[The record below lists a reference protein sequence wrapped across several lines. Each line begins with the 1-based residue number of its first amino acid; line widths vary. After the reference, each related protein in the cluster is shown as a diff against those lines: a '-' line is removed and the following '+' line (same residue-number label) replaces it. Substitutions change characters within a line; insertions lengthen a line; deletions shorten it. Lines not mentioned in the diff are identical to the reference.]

1 MKRLALKEERR
12 RRGWGQVEAA
22 KRLGVSQPYL
32 AMLEEG
38 KRPLTT
44 TLKRKVARLYGL
56 QLEFPL
62 APRFTPNRNV
72 RAQTLVEHLSRLQ
85 YPGFAYVR
93 PHVPSRNPAEVL
105 LTALAQEKLEAR
117 TAEALP
123 WLLLHY
129 WQMDSQWMVEQ
140 AKRLDLQNRFGFVT
154 TLARRLSEPTAQT
167 SRTQSLRNLEQTLD
181 ASRLVRE
188 DFFYRPPR
196 NDAER
201 NWLKENRTDDAR
213 HWNLLSDLCPEHL
226 QYAA

>member
-1 MKRLALKEERR
+1 MKPLTLKEERL

-22 KRLGVSQPYL
+22 GRLGVSQPYL
-32 AMLEEG
+32 ALLEEG

-44 TLKRKVARLYGL
+44 ALKRKAAKLYGL
-56 QLEFPL
+56 QLELPL
-62 APRFTPNRNV
+62 AARFTPDRNV
-72 RAQTLVEHLSRLQ
+72 KAQTLAEHLSRLQ

-93 PHVPSRNPAEVL
+93 PRGPCKNPAEVL
-105 LTALAQEKLEAR
+105 LTALAQESLEAR

-129 WQMDSQWMVEQ
+129 WRMDSQWTVEQ
-140 AKRLDLQNRFGFVT
+140 AKRLDLQNRFGFVA
-154 TLARRLSEPTAQT
+154 TLARRLSEPTVEAN
-167 SRTQSLRNLEQTLD
+167 RTQSLRNLEQTLD

-196 NDAER
+196 NNVER
-201 NWLKENRTDDAR
+201 DWLKENSTDDAR
-213 HWNLLSDLCPEHL
+213 RWNLFSDLRPEHL

>member
-1 MKRLALKEERR
+1 MKRLALKEERL

-22 KRLGVSQPYL
+22 RRLDVSQPYL

-44 TLKRKVARLYGL
+44 ALKRKVARLYGL

-62 APRFTPNRNV
+62 VPRFTPNRKV
-72 RAQTLVEHLSRLQ
+72 KAQTLAEHLSRLQ

-93 PHVPSRNPAEVL
+93 PHVPSKNPAEVL
-105 LTALAQEKLEAR
+105 LTALAQESLEAR

-154 TLARRLSEPTAQT
+154 TLARRLSEPTAEAN
-167 SRTQSLRNLEQTLD
+167 RTQSLRNLEQTLD

-188 DFFYRPPR
+188 DFFYRPAR

-201 NWLKENRTDDAR
+201 DWLKENRTDDAR
-213 HWNLLSDLCPEHL
+213 HWNLFSDLRPEHL